1 MREGLELL
9 KQAEIEPVAAGSV
22 PPSRLPRIID
32 SPDWLF
38 NRFFLRRWK
47 IDAKARSSM
56 ADDLAEGRRTEVDYI
71 NGELVRLAERLQ
83 RTAPVN
89 RAIVDLVRQAE
100 DGAKPLGPAA
110 LRKAALGR

>member
-1 MREGLELL
+1 L

-22 PPSRLPRIID
+22 APSRMPRIID

-38 NRFFLRRWK
+38 NSVFLKRWK
-47 IDAKARSSM
+47 IDAHARSSM
-56 ADDLAEGRRTEVDYI
+56 SDDLAEGRKTEVDYI

-83 RTAPVN
+83 QDAPVN
-89 RAIVDLVRQAE
+89 RAIVDLIRQAE
-100 DGAKPLGPAA
+100 KGAKPLGPVA